1 MFGVNKKNFIVLLSS
16 IVNASNHT
24 EYVLLSNHKCEIQ
37 PTLINL
43 HRNEYRQKF
52 DYNPF
57 SINLDRCFGS
67 YNTLID
73 LSDIVCVPNK
83 IEDLNISV
91 FKMITGIN
99 ESKTLTKHLSCK
111 RKRKFYGKN
120 VIQINGGITITMEDK
135 CESKQ
140 IQVYEKEYVWNPSKC
155 ICENGKYLSSIM
167 DDSMMWWKWWKYRKS
182 YDEKIKTIPTNL
194 RKTFYVLLA
203 FLLITITLLIAV
215 SICCYMIKYQSK
227 KLLAFHDI
235 KS

>member
-1 MFGVNKKNFIVLLSS
+1 
-16 IVNASNHT
+16 
-24 EYVLLSNHKCEIQ
+24 
-37 PTLINL
+37 
-43 HRNEYRQKF
+43 
-52 DYNPF
+52 
-57 SINLDRCFGS
+57 
-67 YNTLID
+67 
-73 LSDIVCVPNK
+73 
-83 IEDLNISV
+83 
-91 FKMITGIN
+91 
-99 ESKTLTKHLSCK
+99 
-111 RKRKFYGKN
+111 
-120 VIQINGGITITMEDK
+120 MEDK

-155 ICENGKYLSSIM
+155 ICENGKYLASIM

-227 KLLAFHDI
+227 KLLTFHDI